1 MFQSE
6 SICGKLYWAL
16 DDTVEYNSLPHQ
28 FLIIAVAVPSILF
41 YGIVLIILA
50 MIYIGLHADRQT
62 NKKLMFRFGLLFSG
76 FSPQYWWY
84 EIILFFR
91 KLGVI
96 FIVTFASSNEQQ
108 LHIAMGLL
116 VILLYLQE
124 HIRKCQG
131 SK

>member
-1 MFQSE
+1 
-6 SICGKLYWAL
+6 
-16 DDTVEYNSLPHQ
+16 
-28 FLIIAVAVPSILF
+28 
-41 YGIVLIILA
+41 
-50 MIYIGLHADRQT
+50 
-62 NKKLMFRFGLLFSG
+62 MFRFGLLFSG